1 MMDQMEEMKAMIREE
16 IHSIGNLEERI
27 VFKSLMEGVFLEL
40 YETNM
45 KMYQMLEERVMNDL
59 AYDINRYL
67 IRTGLMEQTYLDRSH
82 HLMSPICEEDLETTS
97 YKISDVRKKLK
108 EEGKFCLA
116 TVFLK
121 CDALMVGEIRKNQ
134 EDYTGILRAGKEYPV
149 NICLEPSERYGKEI
163 EHLYHLFMKNGI
175 PWKTINAPYLFKM
188 ADICITSLP
197 DEARDEEAVTNFGA
211 DFGKYNRFVHYGMI
225 PIWNVHHLKL
235 ESVGFP
241 IACSDHENFE
251 HVISIRDY
259 GTEHA
264 YLVEEKAGIRSVRQ
278 SGDKLLVTGQVENAK
293 KWDIY
298 MIRSGG
304 DHKIDRY
311 TYPLMENLRKDG
323 FAERFQRKM
332 GQAVKTKGE
341 LERFIRG
348 FDLEDFIE
356 YQDCDLKENGLE
368 SLETYSMN
376 FFIEDEIRDK
386 EGKKQL
392 ILYFK
397 PKGKE
402 TWLLRDL
409 ASFIASEVQEFFP
422 EYECGGKLV

>member
-1 MMDQMEEMKAMIREE
+1 MDQIEEMKAMIRDE
-16 IHSIGNLEERI
+16 IQSISNLEERI

-40 YETNM
+40 YETNV
-45 KMYQMLEERVMNDL
+45 KMYRMLEERVMNDL

-67 IRTGLMEQTYLDRSH
+67 IRTGLMERTYLDKSH
-82 HLMSPICEEDLETTS
+82 HLMSPICEEDLEMAS
-97 YKISDVRKKLK
+97 YKIFDVREKLK
-108 EEGKFCLA
+108 TEGKFCLA
-116 TVFLK
+116 TVFLE
-121 CDALMVGEIRKNQ
+121 CDALKVGEILKNQ
-134 EDYTGILRAGKEYPV
+134 EDFTGILRAGKEYPV
-149 NICLEPSERYGKEI
+149 NIRLERSERYGKEI

-188 ADICITSLP
+188 ADICITGLP
-197 DEARDEEAVTNFGA
+197 EEAGDGESVTNFGA
-211 DFGKYNRFVHYGMI
+211 DFGKYNRFVHYDMI
-225 PIWNVHHLKL
+225 PIWNVRHLKL

-348 FDLEDFIE
+348 FGLEDFIE
-356 YQDCDLKENGLE
+356 YQDCALKENGME
-368 SLETYSMN
+368 FLETYSMN
-376 FFIEDEIRDK
+376 FFIEDEIRDR

-409 ASFIASEVQEFFP
+409 ASFISSEVQEHFP

>member
-1 MMDQMEEMKAMIREE
+1 MDQIEEMKAMIRDE
-16 IHSIGNLEERI
+16 IQSISNLEERI

-40 YETNM
+40 YETNV
-45 KMYQMLEERVMNDL
+45 KMYRMLEERVMNDL

-67 IRTGLMEQTYLDRSH
+67 IRTGLMERTYLDKSH
-82 HLMSPICEEDLETTS
+82 HLMSPICEEDLETAS
-97 YKISDVRKKLK
+97 YKIFDVREKLK
-108 EEGKFCLA
+108 TEGKFCLA
-116 TVFLK
+116 TVFLE
-121 CDALMVGEIRKNQ
+121 CDALKVGEILKNQ
-134 EDYTGILRAGKEYPV
+134 EDFTGILRAGKEYPV
-149 NICLEPSERYGKEI
+149 NIRLERSERYGKEI

-188 ADICITSLP
+188 ADICITGLP
-197 DEARDEEAVTNFGA
+197 EEAGDGESVTNFGA
-211 DFGKYNRFVHYGMI
+211 DFGKYNRFVHYDMI
-225 PIWNVHHLKL
+225 PIWNVRHLKL

-348 FDLEDFIE
+348 FGLEDFIE
-356 YQDCDLKENGLE
+356 YQDCALKENGME
-368 SLETYSMN
+368 FLETYSMN
-376 FFIEDEIRDK
+376 FFIEDEIRDR

-409 ASFIASEVQEFFP
+409 ASFISSEVQEYFP

>member
-1 MMDQMEEMKAMIREE
+1 
-16 IHSIGNLEERI
+16 
-27 VFKSLMEGVFLEL
+27 
-40 YETNM
+40 
-45 KMYQMLEERVMNDL
+45 MNDL

-67 IRTGLMEQTYLDRSH
+67 IRTGLMERTYLDKSH
-82 HLMSPICEEDLETTS
+82 HLMSPMCEEDLDPPSCEIS
-97 YKISDVRKKLK
+97 HMREKIK

-121 CDALMVGEIRKNQ
+121 CDVLKVGEILKNQ
-134 EDYTGILRAGKEYPV
+134 EGYTGILRAGKEYTV
-149 NICLEPSERYGKEI
+149 NIHLELSDRYRKKT

-188 ADICITSLP
+188 ADVCITSLP
-197 DEARDEEAVTNFGA
+197 DEAEDEEVVTNFGA
-211 DFGKYNRFVHYGMI
+211 DFGEYNQFVHYGMV
-225 PIWNVHHLKL
+225 PIWNVCHLKL

-241 IACSDHENFE
+241 VACGDHENFE
-251 HVISIRDY
+251 HSISIRDL

-264 YLVEEKAGIRSVRQ
+264 YLVEEKTGIRSVRQ

-298 MIRSGG
+298 MIRRGG

-311 TYPLMENLRKDG
+311 NYPIMDNLRKDG

-348 FDLEDFIE
+348 FGLEDYIE
-356 YQDCDLKENGLE
+356 YQDCALTEKGREP
-368 SLETYSMN
+368 LETYSMN
-376 FFIEDEIRDK
+376 FFMEDEIRDR
-386 EGKKQL
+386 ECKKRL

-409 ASFIASEVQEFFP
+409 ASFITSEVQELYP
-422 EYECGGKLV
+422 EYECGGKFV

>member
-1 MMDQMEEMKAMIREE
+1 MDHLEEMKSMIRDE
-16 IHSIGNLEERI
+16 IQSINNLEERI

-40 YETNM
+40 YETNV
-45 KMYQMLEERVMNDL
+45 KMYRMLEERVMNDL

-67 IRTGLMEQTYLDRSH
+67 IRTGLIERTYLDRSH
-82 HLMSPICEEDLETTS
+82 HLMSPICEEDLETAS

-108 EEGKFCLA
+108 DEGKFCLA
-116 TVFLK
+116 TVFLE
-121 CDALMVGEIRKNQ
+121 CDALKVEEILKNQ

-149 NICLEPSERYGKEI
+149 NIRLERSERYGKEI

-175 PWKTINAPYLFKM
+175 PWKTVNAPYLFKM
-188 ADICITSLP
+188 ADIYITSLT
-197 DEARDEEAVTNFGA
+197 DEARDVEPVTNFGA

-225 PIWNVHHLKL
+225 PIWNVRHLKL

-251 HVISIRDY
+251 HVISIRYY

-264 YLVEEKAGIRSVRQ
+264 YLVEDKAGIRSVRQ

-323 FAERFQRKM
+323 FAERFQRKL

-356 YQDCDLKENGLE
+356 YQDCALKENGLE
-368 SLETYSMN
+368 LLETYSMN
-376 FFIEDEIRDK
+376 FFIEDEIRDR